1 LPPVAKN
8 IYYACDLYENS
19 RCFGKDVER
28 VEQIL
33 ERLAV
38 EAQESNASAEDAAWA
53 QKTLKVWM
61 GLGILCACGVIVVF
75 CGGGVIVVFLWCFVI
90 MVVVVVVVVVL

>member
-1 LPPVAKN
+1 LPPVAKK
-8 IYYACDLYENS
+8 YYMCDLYGNS

-61 GLGILCACGVIVVF
+61 GLGIFCACGVIMVF
-75 CGGGVIVVFLWCFVI
+75 CDGGSGGWKWYRIAF
-90 MVVVVVVVVVL
+90 